1 MLDLAII
8 IVSWNCREYLSG
20 CLRSIVSSGTQS
32 RYTVLVVDNDSSDGT
47 VPYIREMFPSIRILT
62 NTSNVGFAAAN
73 NQGMRGVQSRYV
85 LLLNP
90 DTLLHPGAL
99 DAMIGFMDEHTDAW
113 AAGPAIVN
121 ADGSRQHSGVRF
133 PSNWNIAAEALFLDR
148 LFPRSKL
155 FGRHKELY
163 EDPGRVREVD
173 YLQGSCLMVRTE
185 AIGIIG
191 DLDEQFFM
199 YFEETDWCYRMKHAG
214 GKVLYCP
221 MATVVHFGGNEPGHF
236 DEHRLVYYHRSLL
249 LFYRKHFTSGKAV
262 VLRFLL
268 VIRSLL
274 RIILWGGTGMLR
286 PALRHSAISSARGY
300 ARTLRDLLTPG
311 IVGPWRKAA

>member
-47 VPYIREMFPSIRILT
+47 VPYVREMFPSIRILT

-99 DAMIGFMDEHTDAW
+99 DAMIGFMDEHTGAW
-113 AAGPAIVN
+113 AAGPAIVK
-121 ADGSRQHSGVRF
+121 
-133 PSNWNIAAEALFLDR
+133 EALFFDR

-199 YFEETDWCYRMKHAG
+199 YFEETDWCYRMKQAG

-221 MATVVHFGGNEPGHF
+221 TATVVHFGGNGPGHF

-249 LFYRKHFTSGKAV
+249 LFYRKHFTPGKAV

-274 RIILWGGTGMLR
+274 RIILWGGTGVLR

-300 ARTLRDLLTPG
+300 ARTLRDLLTHFERFP
-311 IVGPWRKAA
+311 VRKTA